1 MDSQSLWSFIA
12 NKVVESTYMFAL
24 SLPFR
29 WGVCPVE
36 CQGVM
41 VWSYSY
47 ANQAGKLTHSKRH
60 EQVSVSGAEGILATN
75 KVGMEENH

>member
-1 MDSQSLWSFIA
+1 
-12 NKVVESTYMFAL
+12 
-24 SLPFR
+24 
-29 WGVCPVE
+29 
-36 CQGVM
+36 M